1 MQQGN
6 EMACVLYNREH
17 LDIEWFSLLLIQV
30 VKYIEFQDARSEAPS
45 VGALAVAQ
53 SDSNK
58 WCLSGSLLFAL
69 LF

>member
-6 EMACVLYNREH
+6 EIACVLYNREY

-58 WCLSGSLLFAL
+58 WCWSGSLLFAL